1 MKKFGLLIASILIA
15 GVTSAYADQ
24 DKIACPSTWDVR
36 DAGSKFTHAFIQ
48 SYEDGSAL
56 WALISEPF
64 LVPNDNNNVW
74 QTTYRLKIDDVT
86 DPVTAVSRGQQFFN
100 KSPLITSPVNN
111 GTNNGIVYCFYEP
124 EGSNYLVTVTNGIN
138 YGIKRKS

>member
-24 DKIACPSTWDVR
+24 DKINCPQTWEVR
-36 DAGSKFTHAFIQ
+36 EYGSKLSHAFIDTD
-48 SYEDGSAL
+48 SE
-56 WALISEPF
+56 WALVSEAWTTGS
-64 LVPNDNNNVW
+64 NVW
-74 QTTYRLKIDDVT
+74 QTTYRLKLDGVT
-86 DPVTAVSRGQQFFN
+86 DPVTAVSTGQQYFN

-111 GTNNGIVYCFYEP
+111 GTQDGIVYCFYEP
-124 EGSNYLVTVTNGIN
+124 EGSNYLVTVTNGVN